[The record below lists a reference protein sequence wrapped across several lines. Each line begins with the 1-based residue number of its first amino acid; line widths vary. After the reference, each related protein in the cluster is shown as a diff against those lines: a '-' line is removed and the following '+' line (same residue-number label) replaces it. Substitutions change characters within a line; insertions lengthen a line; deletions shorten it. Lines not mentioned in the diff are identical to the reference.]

1 MVSVHRADEWAPDSW
16 QRRPTLQQP
25 VYRDPDALASAVR
38 ALSQLPPLV
47 VSWEVDELSKRL
59 AQAQAGNAF
68 VIQGGDCAESLLEC
82 ESDRIVR
89 QLKLLLQ
96 MSLVLVHGLRKP
108 IIRIGR
114 MAGQYAKPR
123 SSDVETRDGLTL
135 PAYRVTRDGLTLPAY
150 RGDNVN
156 RPAFDPQAREPDPEL
171 LLRGYE
177 RAALTLNFVRAL
189 IDGGFADLHHPEYW
203 DLDFMRHSPKYDEYR
218 RIVESL
224 GDSLHFFESL
234 AGKPVHDSHRV
245 DFYAS
250 HEGLHL
256 LSEQAQ
262 TRYVQ
267 RRQRWYNLSTHLPW
281 IGVRTAALDG
291 GHVEYFRGIANPIGV
306 KVGANADAAY
316 LRELIRVLNPHRIP
330 GRLTLIH
337 RFGAAHVESKL
348 PDLIEAV
355 HSTGSP
361 VLWICDPMHGNTES
375 TGTGVKTRRFDNI
388 LAELETAFRVHRAY
402 GSRLGGVHLELT
414 GDNVTECT
422 GGARGLSDADLA
434 RAYRSSV
441 DPRLNFEQALEVS
454 MRIARHPDAR

>member
-1 MVSVHRADEWAPDSW
+1 MAIAPRPAEWAPDSW
-16 QRRPTLQQP
+16 QRHPTLQQP
-25 VYRDPDALASAVR
+25 VYKDAAALDAAVR
-38 ALSQLPPLV
+38 SLTRLPPLV
-47 VSWEVDELSKRL
+47 VSWEVDELLARL
-59 AQAQAGNAF
+59 AAAQQGRAF
-68 VIQGGDCAESLLEC
+68 VVQGGDCAESLDDC
-82 ESDRIVR
+82 ESNRIVQ
-89 QLKLLLQ
+89 QLKVLLQ

-123 SSDVETRDGLTL
+123 SSDVETRDG
-135 PAYRVTRDGLTLPAY
+135 VTLPAY

-156 RPAFDPQAREPDPEL
+156 RAPFDPVSREPDPEL

-203 DLDFMRHSPKYDEYR
+203 DLDFMRHSPKYEEYKA
-218 RIVESL
+218 IVASL
-224 GDSLHFFESL
+224 SDSLHFFESL
-234 AGKPVHDSHRV
+234 SGKPVHDSHRV

-262 TRYVQ
+262 TRYI
-267 RRQRWYNLSTHLPW
+267 RRRARWYNLSTHLPW

-291 GHVEYFRGIANPIGV
+291 GHVEYFRGLANPIGV
-306 KVGANADAAY
+306 KVGPGTTPEY
-316 LRELIRVLNPHRIP
+316 LRELVRVLNPQRIP

-337 RFGAAHVESKL
+337 RFGAAKIEQGL
-348 PDLIEAV
+348 PDLIESV

-361 VLWICDPMHGNTES
+361 VLWMCDPMHGNTES
-375 TGTGVKTRRFDNI
+375 TSTGVKTRRFDNI
-388 LAELETAFRVHRAY
+388 LAELESAFRVHRAL
-402 GSRLGGVHLELT
+402 GSRVGGVHLELT
-414 GDNVTECT
+414 GENVTECT
-422 GGARGLSDADLA
+422 GGARNLSDADLA

-441 DPRLNFEQALEVS
+441 DPRLNFEQALEVA
-454 MRIARHPDAR
+454 MRIARHQDAR